1 LAKTLADGR
10 ARSTGTARS
19 VDIDVGRINTADAL
33 AAILGV
39 FMRATLYGVRR
50 FVIEYPA
57 PSTTI
62 SCHEKLDH
70 FRFSALCSGDDASF
84 VREREREHIRC
95 I

>member
-1 LAKTLADGR
+1 MA
-10 ARSTGTARS
+10 
-19 VDIDVGRINTADAL
+19 NTADAL
-33 AAILGV
+33 AAILRA
-39 FMRATLYGVRR
+39 FMRTALYTLRR
-50 FVIEYPA
+50 SVIEYPT

-62 SCHEKLDH
+62 SCHEQLDH